1 MNELFDLK
9 RKKALITGS
18 SRGIG
23 KAIAIGL
30 ASYGADVIV
39 HYTERT
45 EEAEQVVQTILKNG
59 GNAFA
64 VKKNLLDRNCAGE
77 IFHEVEQKCGGIDIL
92 VLNASIQYKKAWED
106 ITLEDFDDQMSIN
119 VRASLSLIQR
129 AVPYMKKNKWGRI
142 VTVGSVQEYKPHPDM
157 LVYAASKAA
166 QTMMVRSLASQLALD
181 GITVNNICPGVI
193 LTDRNKAAY
202 LDERYRKEVTSSIP
216 MGYWGNPE
224 DCIGG
229 VLLLCSDAGRYI
241 TGESL
246 LIDGGKSL

>member
-1 MNELFDLK
+1 MKKLFDLTG
-9 RKKALITGS
+9 KKALITGS

-30 ASYGADVIV
+30 ADYGADVII
-39 HYTERT
+39 HYTKKT
-45 EEAEQVVQTILKNG
+45 EEAESVVQTIRKNG
-59 GNAFA
+59 GNAFT
-64 VKKNLLDRNCAGE
+64 VQQDLLELDCAGE
-77 IFHEVEQKCGGIDIL
+77 IFRTVEQEYGGIDIL
-92 VLNASIQYKKAWED
+92 ILNASIQYKKAWEE
-106 ITLEDFDDQMSIN
+106 ITIQDFDDQMSIN
-119 VRASLSLIQR
+119 VRSSLALIQR

-157 LVYAASKAA
+157 LVYSASKAA
-166 QTMMVRSLASQLALD
+166 QAMMVRSLAAQLALD

-202 LDERYRKEVTSSIP
+202 FDEEYRREVTGSIP
-216 MGYWGNPE
+216 MGYWGKPE
-224 DCIGG
+224 DCVGG
-229 VLLLCSDAGRYI
+229 ILLLCSDAGRYI